1 MLALHVVDGWR
12 TVCVCVWLCL
22 GPAQQQQQQREA
34 GQQQQM
40 EGAVLLRG
48 GCRAVQVVAESVF
61 QQQMGVRADACQE
74 RGERERLSHG
84 LIEHGLSSI
93 VFFFVCVLF
102 TSSHL
107 SMHFCCVCKPQQC
120 KCYPCKCCFA

>member
-1 MLALHVVDGWR
+1 M
-12 TVCVCVWLCL
+12 CVWLCL

-74 RGERERLSHG
+74 RGERERGCHTV
-84 LIEHGLSSI
+84 SSSTASAASFSFLFVYYLPVPTYRCTFA
-93 VFFFVCVLF
+93 VFANPSDANVTHANAVL
-102 TSSHL
+102 HDL
-107 SMHFCCVCKPQQC
+107 QC
-120 KCYPCKCCFA
+120 TWL